1 MVHIQVETI
10 IQLKSKPKP
19 RLRERLRDKRQEM
32 YFTSNTY
39 FLSPSYLS
47 NKSTI
52 YILANLKIGFVLL
65 LLTMANDSVL
75 FRVPE
80 IRNASTLVV
89 LVFERDEHGRDI
101 ADDRLLIVP
110 NHDHCAGSPSRIREM

>member
-1 MVHIQVETI
+1 
-10 IQLKSKPKP
+10 
-19 RLRERLRDKRQEM
+19 M

-39 FLSPSYLS
+39 FLSSSYLS

-65 LLTMANDSVL
+65 LLTMASDSVL

-101 ADDRLLIVP
+101 THDRLLIVP